1 MKLTNSEQ
9 YCLDILGSGI
19 NYAKVLVNTIMSL
32 GSSTS
37 AKTPVQI
44 TESVYFQYGYTSL
57 SDVIAHLSAHLPTT
71 DGKCADLFAL
81 SQYLSYIN
89 MPYYELFPN
98 DESRLLGIYKL
109 QTDVKALR
117 KPHSPRLKGRQ
128 YVYTN
133 NNTIQGNRSIIGGY
147 YYSYINLGYHP
158 PVSQGGTRWS
168 LPFSIYRLAVDDDDI
183 HIAYVQIASVMRDDK
198 LPFKTAQLVI
208 NAADSAY
215 CQPRFIAPC
224 AEFVNLVNI
233 IRIRF
238 ASAVWT
244 QPEVDPQEA
253 RKKGAARSYGKAY
266 YLHTDT
272 QRLCFNPHTNQH
284 EIKEQ
289 DSIFLKKEQE
299 YLTFESTTTRGRKIT
314 IELWRWHDLLL
325 RTQDKCSMKDK
336 PFDLFA
342 VRVTDTKTGKKLFK
356 NELFAG
362 IFGEKRR
369 EVSLLQAYENYRH
382 RFDIEVHNR
391 FSNQA
396 LLLDKFQSPIIEHI
410 DNWAAIVLLTYW
422 LLFIA
427 SHDTEAFC
435 FPWER
440 YDPKFKNQ
448 IEPIITNITE
458 PNVEPK
464 SESIQQAKNIEYN
477 NKKLFNELPSKP
489 IAANDKPL
497 MSVAQTRKA
506 VHRLFSTFDLSPSTP
521 KAINNGKGRTKGQ
534 IQTKRTKHPI
544 LKKNQVELN
553 TRANV

>member
-1 MKLTNSEQ
+1 VKPTHSEQ

-32 GSSTS
+32 ASERQAQS
-37 AKTPVQI
+37 PVQL
-44 TESVYFQYGYTSL
+44 TQSDYFHYQYSSL
-57 SDVIAHLSAHLPTT
+57 NDVIAALCKHLPPIE
-71 DGKCADLFAL
+71 GKVSGLFEL
-81 SQYLSYIN
+81 SQTLSHIN
-89 MPYYELFPN
+89 MPYYESFPKGEN
-98 DESRLLGIYKL
+98 SSKGIYML

-117 KPHSPRLKGRQ
+117 KPHSPTLEGRK

-133 NNTIQGNRSIIGGY
+133 NNTIQGNRAIIGGY
-147 YYSYINLGYHP
+147 YYSYVNLGYNP
-158 PVSQGGTRWS
+158 PVLQGGTRWS
-168 LPFSIYRLAVDDDDI
+168 LPFSIYRLDI
-183 HIAYVQIASVMRDDK
+183 QEDEIHVAFVQISALMRDDK
-198 LPFKTAQLVI
+198 LPFKNAKLVI

-215 CQPRFIAPC
+215 SQARFIVPC
-224 AEFVNLVNI
+224 AEFANLVNI

-244 QPEVDPQEA
+244 PAQSDPQGA
-253 RKKGAARSYGKAY
+253 RKIGATRSYEKAY

-272 QRLCFNPHTNQH
+272 QRLCFNPHTKQH

-299 YLTFESTTTRGRKIT
+299 YLCFESTTTRGRKIT

-325 RTQDKCSMKDK
+325 RTQDGFSMKDK

-342 VRVTDTKTGKKLFK
+342 VRVTDTLSGKKLFK

-362 IFGEKRR
+362 IFGENRR
-369 EVSLLQAYENYRH
+369 QVSLFQAYETYRH

-396 LLLDKFQSPIIEHI
+396 LLLDKFQSPNIEHI

-427 SHDTEAFC
+427 AQEADAFC

-440 YDPKFKNQ
+440 YDPKFKKQ
-448 IEPIITNITE
+448 IVPLITDIKETKTEPIEQLTDIEPISKNLDSEQQSKPIITN
-458 PNVEPK
+458 P
-464 SESIQQAKNIEYN
+464 
-477 NKKLFNELPSKP
+477 
-489 IAANDKPL
+489 KPL

-506 VHRLFSTFDLSPSTP
+506 AHRLFSTFDLSPFYP
-521 KAINNGKGRTKGQ
+521 KPRNNGKGRAKGQ
-534 IQTKRTKHPI
+534 TQTKRTKHPV
-544 LKKNQVELN
+544 LKKSQVELK
-553 TRANV
+553 TRVNV